1 MARAKGD
8 SGGTTDRL
16 LEDELGP
23 HAESLLDETD
33 VDVVSEVMSDVLK
46 GAEKCF
52 DDEGIPKEVLEKLK
66 ALWIKNLDKVR
77 ANEPDTKPDPA
88 DSVEAEAYSR
98 GATDNTGDDPVSS
111 VNVASKSPNFVG
123 FAGAGMGIS
132 VEAAPSTGARP
143 KLPIVHLKKISSVS
157 AMAQRTKKE
166 ESRRKKQ
173 HKKGKKLRLAPMSQV
188 DGPHEDSSDEEEN
201 LDDDDDDDDDA
212 DDDDDDD
219 DLDKED
225 EDNEDGGAEEEPL
238 GSDDDISDEDP
249 ADLFDTENVV
259 VCQYDRITRARNKWK
274 FHLKDG
280 IMNLNGR
287 DYVFQKANG
296 DAEW

>member
-1 MARAKGD
+1 M
-8 SGGTTDRL
+8 
-16 LEDELGP
+16 
-23 HAESLLDETD
+23 
-33 VDVVSEVMSDVLK
+33 
-46 GAEKCF
+46 
-52 DDEGIPKEVLEKLK
+52 
-66 ALWIKNLDKVR
+66 
-77 ANEPDTKPDPA
+77 
-88 DSVEAEAYSR
+88 
-98 GATDNTGDDPVSS
+98 
-111 VNVASKSPNFVG
+111 
-123 FAGAGMGIS
+123 
-132 VEAAPSTGARP
+132 
-143 KLPIVHLKKISSVS
+143 
-157 AMAQRTKKE
+157 
-166 ESRRKKQ
+166 
-173 HKKGKKLRLAPMSQV
+173 RLAPMSQV